1 MMGDIPCLYY
11 SQTLHQSAHTNTP
24 TRSNSIKPQVH
35 TPGNPINFE
44 LFGGGGLG
52 VVGEGGGGGVA
63 KMNLV
68 STNPRD
74 FKQQHTSVLA

>member
-1 MMGDIPCLYY
+1 
-11 SQTLHQSAHTNTP
+11 
-24 TRSNSIKPQVH
+24 VH

-44 LFGGGGLG
+44 LFGGVLGCGGG
-52 VVGEGGGGGVA
+52 GGGGEGGGA

>member
-1 MMGDIPCLYY
+1 
-11 SQTLHQSAHTNTP
+11 
-24 TRSNSIKPQVH
+24 
-35 TPGNPINFE
+35 
-44 LFGGGGLG
+44 LFGGVLG
-52 VVGEGGGGGVA
+52 VVVLGGGGAGGGGA